1 MSSVGSTSS
10 YVSFRGE
17 DGVDLNDA
25 LDMLYKD
32 IQQNLNLSQCSVRNM
47 ARLREDDEFKDCVPI
62 HFAVLDYVDILNEL
76 FNELKKV
83 SSDVLGKPPKDLK
96 DWYKEE
102 CLKRKEL
109 IKKQKEEKKE
119 EQKQMKDVEKQM
131 KGLEIIKE

>member
-83 SSDVLGKPPKDLK
+83 SSDVLGKTPKDLK

-119 EQKQMKDVEKQM
+119 EQKQMKDMEKQM